1 MKQIKIDDNNRNRK
15 PNRLMEKFLCNGVGK
30 KKKNDKQWIN
40 INMNSLMKKQYT
52 STNPLSPNYQ

>member
-40 INMNSLMKKQYT
+40 INMNSLMKK
-52 STNPLSPNYQ
+52 